1 MLSHSRCCCC
11 RLRCYL
17 LYLQERVQRVRA
29 LLPEAFALRQQT
41 CSNIQD
47 VFGLMNEML
56 QEGFFPAGR
65 VVRDVQ

>member
-1 MLSHSRCCCC
+1 VTDEIPP
-11 RLRCYL
+11 L
-17 LYLQERVQRVRA
+17 LLLQERVQRVRA

-41 CSNIQD
+41 CSNLQD
-47 VFGLMNEML
+47 VFGLVTEMM